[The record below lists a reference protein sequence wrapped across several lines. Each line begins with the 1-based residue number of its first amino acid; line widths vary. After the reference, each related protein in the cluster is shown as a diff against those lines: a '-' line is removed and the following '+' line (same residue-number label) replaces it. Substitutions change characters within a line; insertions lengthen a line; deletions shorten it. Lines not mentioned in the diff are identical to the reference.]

1 VFRALLLILAAH
13 ATFQHTGLA
22 EVDQLQVVV
31 RTHVVLQGV
40 NWLRLLILL
49 RVLRL
54 VNNVLSFIED
64 FKREF
69 KRLLHIY

>member
-1 VFRALLLILAAH
+1 MFRTLLFILAAH
-13 ATFQHTGLA
+13 ATFKHAGLT

-31 RTHVVLQGV
+31 GTHVILEGV
-40 NWLRLLILL
+40 DWLRLLMLL

-54 VNNVLSFIED
+54 INNVLSFIED

>member
-1 VFRALLLILAAH
+1 M
-13 ATFQHTGLA
+13 
-22 EVDQLQVVV
+22 VVG
-31 RTHVVLQGV
+31 THVILEGV
-40 NWLRLLILL
+40 DWLRLLIQL

-54 VNNVLSFIED
+54 INNVLSFIED

>member
-1 VFRALLLILAAH
+1 MFRALLLILAAH

-31 RTHVVLQGV
+31 GTHVVLEGV

>member
-1 VFRALLLILAAH
+1 M
-13 ATFQHTGLA
+13 
-22 EVDQLQVVV
+22 VVG
-31 RTHVVLQGV
+31 THVILEGV
-40 NWLRLLILL
+40 DWLRLLILL

-54 VNNVLSFIED
+54 INNVLSFIED